1 MNQLNKQYPCF
12 LETYGYYMYKK
23 DKYWKRLQKDKPVTD
38 ISVLKKGLTFL
49 KDIDFYKACK
59 SSQQIAILIQ
69 HLKNIQ
75 SLDDVSREPDFIQNE
90 LMGILYQLYAPLG
103 KLKNNFTHYDLHLN
117 NIYIYEPVTGSYI
130 EYHYYDGPSSIVSF
144 KSSYMLKII
153 DYGRSY
159 FKDDLNRT
167 DSKHIYETQLCPE
180 DECNEPEDERGTC
193 GSRVGF
199 IWMEELSKTEPEKQF
214 YISSQ
219 QRNMSHDLL
228 PLNRIKEN
236 NTAPNIN
243 QLTPELN
250 TLVNK
255 VVYKDYFGTPE
266 KTSESKTKIGNVSD
280 AAFFIRKYL
289 MNSEFQRKNEEV
301 NAGKTKLG
309 DLHVYMDGRPML
321 FVPI

>member
-1 MNQLNKQYPCF
+1 
-12 LETYGYYMYKK
+12 
-23 DKYWKRLQKDKPVTD
+23 
-38 ISVLKKGLTFL
+38 
-49 KDIDFYKACK
+49 
-59 SSQQIAILIQ
+59 
-69 HLKNIQ
+69 
-75 SLDDVSREPDFIQNE
+75 
-90 LMGILYQLYAPLG
+90 
-103 KLKNNFTHYDLHLN
+103 
-117 NIYIYEPVTGSYI
+117 
-130 EYHYYDGPSSIVSF
+130 
-144 KSSYMLKII
+144 
-153 DYGRSY
+153 
-159 FKDDLNRT
+159 
-167 DSKHIYETQLCPE
+167 
-180 DECNEPEDERGTC
+180 
-193 GSRVGF
+193 
-199 IWMEELSKTEPEKQF
+199 MEELSKTEPEKQF